1 MFEFYPSKS
10 ASRSQESGEKRLTN
24 EEIKLY
30 DVITRRLAY
39 SSYSD
44 EDTPTSNKCIESHF
58 KAIKNNDGKIDDE
71 IERMIH
77 SIETATEIFGSEEI
91 ISQPPRPYPDH
102 FSSKNP
108 RSTGFILT
116 TLTIAL
122 EYSRYS
128 MTPLDFR
135 TLANDHASDIRKSW
149 NAFYWSQIEGMN
161 QSSTNVWRMQREW
174 CEIVKGILSL
184 YLICFH

>member
-58 KAIKNNDGKIDDE
+58 KATKNNDGKIDDE

-77 SIETATEIFGSEEI
+77 SIETATEIFGPEEI
-91 ISQPPRPYPDH
+91 ISQPPK
-102 FSSKNP
+102 SSAHSSVKNP

-128 MTPLDFR
+128 MTPREFGD
-135 TLANDHASDIRKSW
+135 LANRHASEIRESW
-149 NAFYWSQIEGMN
+149 KAFYWSQIEGMN

-184 YLICFH
+184 